1 MKGRPGVLA
10 KIVPELLESQD
21 KEGKMWDFLLLLPG
35 AKKQPN
41 HLERDP
47 CPRGAAMRGR
57 GESHGKLR
65 SVCYQGAWH
74 TVSTRGST
82 GHRRRLSLSRDVLK
96 KKTGH

>member
-41 HLERDP
+41 HLERPLPSGRRDEGL
-47 CPRGAAMRGR
+47 RGIPWEASQCVLSGCLAHSQHQRKYRSPAAPFSFQGR
-57 GESHGKLR
+57 P
-65 SVCYQGAWH
+65 
-74 TVSTRGST
+74 
-82 GHRRRLSLSRDVLK
+82 
-96 KKTGH
+96 